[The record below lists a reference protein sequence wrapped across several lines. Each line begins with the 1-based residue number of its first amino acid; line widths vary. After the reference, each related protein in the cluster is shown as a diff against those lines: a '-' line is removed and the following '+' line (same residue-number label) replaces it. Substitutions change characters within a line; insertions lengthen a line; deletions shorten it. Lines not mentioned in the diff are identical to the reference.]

1 MWLGVAI
8 AVFLLLSYVGRQTRL
23 GRFKAGPWI
32 QQFRVVRGLVATAM
46 MILGVTML
54 VRGEIWPG
62 LAALLVALIL
72 GGSVRFKAAFGNG
85 PRPTPEVAAYS
96 ADEIAAYKTLGL
108 AVGADK
114 KAVKAAWKALMKDAH
129 PDQGGSDAR
138 AKALNAARDV
148 LLKRRT

>member
-1 MWLGVAI
+1 MWLLVVI

-23 GRFKAGPWI
+23 GRFKPGPWI
-32 QQFRVVRGLVATAM
+32 QQFRVVRGLIATGM
-46 MILGVTML
+46 MILGVTLL

-72 GGSVRFKAAFGNG
+72 GGSVRFKAAFESS
-85 PRPTPEVAAYS
+85 PQPAPEVAAYT
-96 ADEIAAYKTLGL
+96 ADEIKAYRTLGL

-114 KAVKAAWKALMKDAH
+114 KAVKTAWKTLMKAAH

-138 AKALNAARDV
+138 AKALNAARDL
-148 LLKRRT
+148 LLKRRG